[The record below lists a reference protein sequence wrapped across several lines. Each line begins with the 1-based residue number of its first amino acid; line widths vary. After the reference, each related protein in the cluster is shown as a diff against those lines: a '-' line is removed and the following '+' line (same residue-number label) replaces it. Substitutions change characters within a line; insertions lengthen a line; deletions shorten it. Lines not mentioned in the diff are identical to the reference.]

1 MGIIKKVFNQV
12 GKPEGFL
19 GNMMVR
25 GMNRGH
31 AKVSDWGMTHLPK
44 GEPGK
49 ILEIGCGGGRNVGE
63 LLKTY
68 PSSTVTA
75 IDYSSVSVDKSTKY
89 NKKAIA
95 SGRCVVKQGD
105 VSALELPKEKYALAT
120 AFETIYFWPGLERC
134 FAEVFRVLKDDGVFL
149 IVNESDGTDSASLK
163 FEKIIDGMKCYTK
176 EEIEA
181 ALRHVGFQE
190 IVSYHHQS
198 NPWIAVLA
206 IKSEPKPNTMEKEL
220 IR

>member
-1 MGIIKKVFNQV
+1 MGIIKRIFNQV
-12 GKPEGFL
+12 SKPEGLL

-25 GMNRGH
+25 GMNSGH
-31 AKVSDWGMTHLPK
+31 ARLSDWGLRHLPK
-44 GEPGK
+44 DEPDE

-63 LLKTY
+63 LLKKY
-68 PSSTVTA
+68 PSSKVTA

-134 FAEVFRVLKDDGVFL
+134 FAEVFRVLENDGVFL

>member
-1 MGIIKKVFNQV
+1 MGIIKRIFNQV
-12 GKPEGFL
+12 SKPEGLL

-25 GMNRGH
+25 GMNSGH
-31 AKVSDWGMTHLPK
+31 ARLSDWGLTHLPK
-44 GEPGK
+44 GEPDE
-49 ILEIGCGGGRNVGE
+49 ILEIGCGGGRNVDE
-63 LLKTY
+63 LLKKY
-68 PSSTVTA
+68 PSSKVTA

-95 SGRCVVKQGD
+95 SGRCVVKLGD
-105 VSALELPKEKYALAT
+105 VSALEFPKEKYGLAT

-134 FAEVFRVLKDDGVFL
+134 FAEVFRVLENDGVFL

-206 IKSEPKPNTMEKEL
+206 KKSDHGTRA